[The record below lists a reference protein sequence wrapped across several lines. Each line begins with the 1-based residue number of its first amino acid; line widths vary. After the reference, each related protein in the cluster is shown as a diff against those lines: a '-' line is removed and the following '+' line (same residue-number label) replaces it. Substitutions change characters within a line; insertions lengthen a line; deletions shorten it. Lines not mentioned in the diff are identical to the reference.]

1 MTVPYMQLIVMCIS
15 QDGNDSGNAGVL
27 IAHYGLADA
36 ARRHSWQSTGDKLC
50 KPTPPDSLQK
60 AANRSIFACVL
71 LVLLLWGAL
80 AHYLPSLDHSRYFHA
95 DIFNVALPLLSAMLY
110 TRAER
115 CFFTVALSRCS
126 SPHLPVLC
134 TSLLLSV
141 TGNLFLPDPPPAPPP
156 LSEAR
161 GADKTGEPRKR

>member
-1 MTVPYMQLIVMCIS
+1 M
-15 QDGNDSGNAGVL
+15 
-27 IAHYGLADA
+27 
-36 ARRHSWQSTGDKLC
+36 C

-71 LVLLLWGAL
+71 LVLLLLGAL

-95 DIFNVALPLLSAMLY
+95 DISNVALPLLSAMPY

-141 TGNLFLPDPPPAPPP
+141 TGNLFLPDPPPAPAPP
-156 LSEAR
+156 PFQRPEEQIKQASPGRDKKATGQSIR
-161 GADKTGEPRKR
+161 GHVFLFLLIYIVF